1 MTDLDL
7 VREFARYCHDG
18 QIRKY
23 TGEPYINHPVS
34 VAAYVHELGGDKT
47 MQMAALLHDTLEDT
61 WLTPEQLRSFLF
73 GANIA
78 AAELVYT
85 YVIGLTDRFT
95 KTLRPDLNRKKR
107 KALEADRLAACGPEV
122 QLIKLCDIIDNARS
136 FIRHDPDFAKVY
148 LAEADILIR
157 CMNKVAPDI
166 KTFTHKVI
174 QEMVTG
180 GTEL

>member
-61 WLTPEQLRSFLF
+61 WLTPEQLRFFLF

-107 KALEADRLAACGPEV
+107 
-122 QLIKLCDIIDNARS
+122 
-136 FIRHDPDFAKVY
+136 
-148 LAEADILIR
+148 
-157 CMNKVAPDI
+157 
-166 KTFTHKVI
+166 
-174 QEMVTG
+174 
-180 GTEL
+180 